1 VQSFE
6 DLPVAVQ
13 QNLRA
18 TRNAEREKT
27 NVLNSAVGDPIYL
40 GPLVEAVDAVEAARL
55 ALSTAADADQ
65 RAAQAHLDETIAAA
79 EVIVRK
85 GGGAAYQIIAAAERG
100 KLVDML
106 ARRGQAARV
115 RGQQSSWVAAPQLFR
130 QRSIM
135 KLYAQ
140 YLPSMRKYVIGVDPS
155 KLELNVELRELASP
169 NTVFSESLLDGT
181 ESQE

>member
-1 VQSFE
+1 MLFRS
-6 DLPVAVQ
+6 
-13 QNLRA
+13 
-18 TRNAEREKT
+18 
-27 NVLNSAVGDPIYL
+27 
-40 GPLVEAVDAVEAARL
+40 PLIEAVDAVESARL
-55 ALSTAADADQ
+55 ALSTADAADHD
-65 RAAQAHLDETIAAA
+65 AAQKRLDEAVAAA
-79 EVIVRK
+79 EGVVRK

-115 RGQQSSWVAAPQLFR
+115 RGQQSAWVAAPQLFR

-181 ESQE
+181 EGQE